1 MDKLLEY
8 VENNSDEYLL
18 ISQKRDIDGAMIDRV
33 MDLVKKFI
41 VSKNLILFGG
51 MSIDYALRLKGDKIY
66 PDDNRPDFDA
76 LSTNNIKDAYDLA
89 DILHT
94 TGFET
99 VSVVRGIHFQTMRV
113 RTNSIFVADFG
124 YIPPNIYDKIPTLNY
139 KDFRITHPDFLRMDI
154 HFVFSYPYK
163 DFTMENI
170 FHRWKK
176 DIKRL
181 NLLEKYYPIKYD
193 GYFDILKSS
202 HKLPFPIIN
211 NDNIAINGF
220 AAYSLLLKFLESLDF
235 SLDSLDSKD
244 SKEDSKENSKDFKDF
259 KEFKILDD
267 SSLVFNSPIHS
278 LDLITSIDVEDLLT
292 NVQLKK
298 YRPFLDVSHE
308 IYKSNTEEY
317 DVSITCNKTELT
329 SVSKIYLSNYEISK
343 EETDSYILIANPH
356 NLLLWFL
363 INAFKTQN
371 NLYKQFYGYTMKLLK
386 TAEEYY
392 EKKSNID
399 TFMKSPFSPST
410 FNIGKYNFRP
420 HYSINLAKAI
430 ERTKDKTDEKFPEI
444 LINMS
449 GKNYNPST
457 SESHPL
463 ISYEHPL
470 YKHNGEEFTY

>member
-1 MDKLLEY
+1 
-8 VENNSDEYLL
+8 
-18 ISQKRDIDGAMIDRV
+18 
-33 MDLVKKFI
+33 
-41 VSKNLILFGG
+41 
-51 MSIDYALRLKGDKIY
+51 
-66 PDDNRPDFDA
+66 
-76 LSTNNIKDAYDLA
+76 
-89 DILHT
+89 
-94 TGFET
+94 
-99 VSVVRGIHFQTMRV
+99 MRV

-181 NLLEKYYPIKYD
+181 NLLEKYYPIEYD

-220 AAYSLLLKFLESLDF
+220 AVYSLLLKFLESLD
-235 SLDSLDSKD
+235 SKD
-244 SKEDSKENSKDFKDF
+244 YKYFKDF

-278 LDLITSIDVEDLLT
+278 LDLITSIDVEDLLI

-386 TAEEYY
+386 NAEEYY

-410 FNIGKYNFRP
+410 FTIGKYNFRP